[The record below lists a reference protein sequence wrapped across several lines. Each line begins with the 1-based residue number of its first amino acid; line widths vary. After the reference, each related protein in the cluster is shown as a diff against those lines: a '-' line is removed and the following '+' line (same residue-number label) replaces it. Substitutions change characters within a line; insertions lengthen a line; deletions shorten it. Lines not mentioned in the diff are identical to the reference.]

1 MDKFEQEVL
10 IAFINQQGSNELRK
24 KLKESCS
31 LFTKYEDLSNNY
43 FKINGIEKP
52 KDPALFFNRK
62 LTNLATSF
70 MKKIQQDL
78 IEICMFLGISFHG
91 KKASTAVPNRV
102 FTEYRRQG
110 SNYFISQS
118 YNMATI
124 KCSNR
129 NIFVNIDVLKRS
141 EYFRYVLNA

>member
-78 IEICMFLGISFHG
+78 IEICMYLDIKFQG
-91 KKASTAVPNRV
+91 KTDLVDDKSIYM
-102 FTEYRRQG
+102 EYKEQG
-110 SNYFISQS
+110 LNYYNSQS
-118 YNMATI
+118 YNLATI

>member
-1 MDKFEQEVL
+1 MTSKL
-10 IAFINQQGSNELRK
+10 HK
-24 KLKESCS
+24 KLQESKT
-31 LFTKYEDLSNNY
+31 LFSDFENLPFKYFDT
-43 FKINGIEKP
+43 NGIEMMN
-52 KDPALFFNRK
+52 DPALFFNRK